1 MRPSTGLPVKA
12 YALPMPNTR
21 RRTLATLAALSLA
34 VAACSSTSSRTLTDA
49 SGAATSESAL
59 ATSDAGSTTTAGP
72 ATTASPVSSE
82 PATTKPAPAT
92 TKPAPPT
99 TKPQPTTPP
108 TPAPTTPPT
117 AAPGPKITSASFSG
131 AAVCASPDV
140 SIVTVP
146 PTVHISWSATGADS
160 VYVAIDNQDG
170 PFESNLPLQGSAEL
184 PFSCPGPHTYWVVA
198 VKGGQKDSR
207 SQTFG

>member
-1 MRPSTGLPVKA
+1 
-12 YALPMPNTR
+12 MPHTS
-21 RRTLATLAALSLA
+21 RRTLVAALVAISLVT
-34 VAACSSTSSRTLTDA
+34 VAACSSTSSRTLT
-49 SGAATSESAL
+49 SGSATSESAV
-59 ATSDAGSTTTAGP
+59 ATSDAGATTTTAA
-72 ATTASPVSSE
+72 ATTVVPASSAP
-82 PATTKPAPAT
+82 PTTKPAPTT
-92 TKPAPPT
+92 TKPATPT

-117 AAPGPKITSASFSG
+117 AAPGPKVTSASFSTP
-131 AAVCASPDV
+131 AVCAAPDV

-170 PFESNLPLQGSAEL
+170 PFETDLPLQGSADL

-207 SQTFG
+207 SQSFG